1 VEDFFEMKWRL
12 RIPWVHYSGIRAFQ
26 RAKARL
32 GIRSHLLASIA
43 SSLSAGGAA
52 LLLWMPLLCALL
64 TPVLVEAAQTNSTGA
79 AKLKISGFGLLGNR
93 ELKKTIRLMR
103 GKTQAPMFYGADFME
118 DAALIILSTLNR
130 NGYLEP
136 RLSATLTLSDGSVKK
151 IEWDK
156 NLETVL
162 PRPLEAKNVRFHV
175 RRGVLYHYRDI
186 EITGL
191 ESLSLAKGR
200 SYFAEAGFL
209 VPLKSTRIYTPS
221 KLQRSIDDLT
231 GALER
236 EGFENASVTATR
248 LERNDTNG
256 AVRVQITVREGLKT
270 LVGSVKTEVYAPDET
285 SPHEAS
291 MLQPQ
296 TPYSRL
302 WLQDFVQGLRTKQYR
317 KGFPDAVVED
327 STLQRATNGVN
338 AEVDLLAR
346 VKTGPQIE
354 LGKVRYEGSQRTK
367 LSVMESRVHLKSGEA
382 LDRIEVERGRNRLS
396 RLGAFDS
403 VGVHY
408 DILDDE
414 TRDVVYELKESKMFD
429 FSLLFGYGSYELL
442 RGGFELNHKN
452 AFGLAHQARLRA
464 TQSFKSTSADF
475 LYTLPEMFHED
486 VDVFLNASGLRR
498 EELSFVREE
507 YGGGGGV
514 GRSFRPISTD
524 VTVRYN
530 YQFLNALD
538 NQAVTAA
545 LERTRVGAIVLDL
558 KHDRRDNP
566 LLPHKGYNLFANV
579 EVASASLGGDVDYQ
593 RIELAASYHA
603 NLVSGLFLHL
613 GLRHGVALYGS
624 GKDPQL
630 PFAKRF
636 FLGGENTVRGYQQGE
651 ASPRDAAGNLL
662 GAESYLLG
670 NVELEQFLTP
680 SLSMVA
686 FVDGVGFAESQ
697 TDYPARESLYSAGGG
712 FRWKTIIG
720 PVRFE
725 YGHNLNPRRNDPK
738 GTFHFSVGF
747 PF

>member
-1 VEDFFEMKWRL
+1 MKWRL
-12 RIPWVHYSGIRAFQ
+12 RKPWVPYGGATTRKRA
-26 RAKARL
+26 RSWLRIGSRL
-32 GIRSHLLASIA
+32 PASIA
-43 SSLSAGGAA
+43 SSLPASGAA
-52 LLLWMPLLCALL
+52 RLLCLPLLWGLL
-64 TPVLVEAAQTNSTGA
+64 TPVPAGAAQTHSTKR

-93 ELKKTIRLMR
+93 ELKKTVRLMR
-103 GKTQAPMFYGADFME
+103 GSSHAPQFYDADFVE

-130 NGYLEP
+130 GGYLEP
-136 RLSATLTLSDGSVKK
+136 RLTVTLILADDSVKK
-151 IEWDK
+151 SEWDK

-162 PRPLEAKNVRFHV
+162 PRPLEAKNVRFRV
-175 RRGVLYHYRDI
+175 RRGLLYHYKHI
-186 EITGL
+186 GIAGL
-191 ESLSLAKGR
+191 ESLSPVKAR
-200 SYFAEAGFL
+200 SFFAEAGFL
-209 VPLKSTRIYTPS
+209 VPIKSTRVYTPS
-221 KLQRSIDDLT
+221 KLQGSIDDLT

-236 EGFENASVTATR
+236 EGLENASVTATR

-256 AVRVQITVREGLKT
+256 AVRVEITVREGLKSI
-270 LVGSVKTEVYAPDET
+270 VRSARTEVYAPDET
-285 SPHEAS
+285 SPHEAGW
-291 MLQPQ
+291 LQPQ
-296 TPYSRL
+296 TAYSRF
-302 WLQDFVQGLRTKQYR
+302 WLQDFAQGLRAKQYR
-317 KGFPDAVVED
+317 KGFPDTAVEV
-327 STLQRATNGVN
+327 STVQRAAN
-338 AEVDLLAR
+338 ATTVEVDLLAQ
-346 VKTGPQIE
+346 VKTGPWIE
-354 LGKVRYEGSQRTK
+354 LGKVRYEGNQRTK
-367 LSVMESRVHLKSGEA
+367 LSVMESRVDLKPGEK

-396 RLGAFDS
+396 RLGAFDY
-403 VGVHY
+403 VGVRY
-408 DILDDE
+408 EILDDE
-414 TRDVVYELKESKMFD
+414 TRDVVYELKESKTLD

-524 VTVRYN
+524 VILRYN

-538 NQAVTAA
+538 NRAATAA

-566 LLPHKGYNLFANV
+566 LLPRKGYNLFANV
-579 EVASASLGGDVDYQ
+579 EVASAALGGDVDYQ

-603 NLVSGLFLHL
+603 NLVSGLSLHL
-613 GLRHGVALYGS
+613 GLRHGVALDDS
-624 GKDPQL
+624 GKDPQV
-630 PFAKRF
+630 PFSKRF
-636 FLGGENTVRGYQQGE
+636 FPGGENSIRGYRQGE

-686 FVDGVGFAESQ
+686 FVDGVGFAEHQ
-697 TDYPARESLYSAGGG
+697 IDYPAREALCSAGGG

-725 YGHNLNPRRNDPK
+725 YGHNLNPRHGDPK